1 MGEGVG
7 DLVFNQTWV
16 MEPGT
21 GGAIVTPLIS
31 TSDLREELDVNTYF
45 YNTSTI
51 LISTSDQRKE
61 LDVNTNFYNTYTIL
75 IKYLFLHQITGRSL
89 ISRTNCASI
98 GLRRLR
104 KRLAGLARPNNT
116 L

>member
-1 MGEGVG
+1 MLLVVIWWRTTYWYLRGLGVSGGVG

-16 MEPGT
+16 MEPGASD
-21 GGAIVTPLIS
+21 AIVKPLIA

-45 YNTSTI
+45 C
-51 LISTSDQRKE
+51 K
-61 LDVNTNFYNTYTIL
+61 TYTIP
-75 IKYLFLHQITGRSL
+75 IKHLFLHQITGRSL

-104 KRLAGLARPNNT
+104 KRLAGLPRPNNT

>member
-1 MGEGVG
+1 MREGVG

-21 GGAIVTPLIS
+21 SGVIVTPLIS

-45 YNTSTI
+45 N
-51 LISTSDQRKE
+51 
-61 LDVNTNFYNTYTIL
+61 NTYTL
-75 IKYLFLHQITGRSL
+75 LPKYLFLHQITGRSL
-89 ISRTNCASI
+89 ISRTNCTSI

-104 KRLAGLARPNNT
+104 KRLAGLPRPNNT

>member
-1 MGEGVG
+1 MEAHHLLVFAGVWVGEGVG
-7 DLVFNQTWV
+7 DSVFHQTWV

-21 GGAIVTPLIS
+21 SGAIVTPLIS

-45 YNTSTI
+45 N
-51 LISTSDQRKE
+51 
-61 LDVNTNFYNTYTIL
+61 NTYTL
-75 IKYLFLHQITGRSL
+75 LPKYLFLHQITGRSL

-104 KRLAGLARPNNT
+104 KRLAGLPRPNNT